1 MYDHKGLHL
10 DSLES
15 VLDFRETYKIFN
27 LFCNS
32 GFPQV
37 TVVQNEN
44 DESLSSL

>member
-15 VLDFRETYKIFN
+15 VMDSRETYKIFN
-27 LFCNS
+27 PFCNS

-37 TVVQNEN
+37 TVVQKEN
-44 DESLSSL
+44 DESLTRL